1 MGTPMFTRIVN
12 TTMVLMVMKLIMSIK
27 RDQLML
33 SLLMVILDIIVMVS
47 LAMVIFHMVMTSAK
61 LNLDV
66 VTQVLATIIE
76 VIREFMDMVTTRG
89 LLNLVIIMVMGTPM
103 FTRIVN
109 TTMALM
115 VMKLIM
121 SIKRGLLM
129 LSLDMVILDIIVMVS
144 LAMVIFHMALTSV
157 KLSLAMDTLV

>member
-1 MGTPMFTRIVN
+1 MAASKACCPG
-12 TTMVLMVMKLIMSIK
+12 LMPW
-27 RDQLML
+27 R
-33 SLLMVILDIIVMVS
+33 
-47 LAMVIFHMVMTSAK
+47 ARTS
-61 LNLDV
+61 
-66 VTQVLATIIE
+66 TIIE
-76 VIREFMDMVTTRG
+76 VHREF
-89 LLNLVIIMVMGTPM
+89 MVMGTPM

-144 LAMVIFHMALTSV
+144 LAMGIFHMALTSV
-157 KLSLAMDTLV
+157 KLSLDMDTLV